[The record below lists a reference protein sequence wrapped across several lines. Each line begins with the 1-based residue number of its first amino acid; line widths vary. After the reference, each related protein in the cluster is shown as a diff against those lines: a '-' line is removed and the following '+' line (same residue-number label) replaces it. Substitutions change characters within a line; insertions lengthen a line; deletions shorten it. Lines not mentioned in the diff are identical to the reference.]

1 VNLADGKE
9 RWAYEVGAPVT
20 ASPAAADGLV
30 IVGAEDGN
38 LYAFGKPTTPAKP

>member
-9 RWAYEVGAPVT
+9 RWTYEIGAAVT

-30 IVGAEDGN
+30 IVGSEDGN
-38 LYAFGKPTTPAKP
+38 LYAFGKPITPTKP